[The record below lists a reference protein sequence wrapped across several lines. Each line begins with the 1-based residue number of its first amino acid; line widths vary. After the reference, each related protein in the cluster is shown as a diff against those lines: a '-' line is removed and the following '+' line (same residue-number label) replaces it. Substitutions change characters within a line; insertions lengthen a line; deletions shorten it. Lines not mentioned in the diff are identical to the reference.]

1 MKRCESWGNK
11 LTEGAPRDLWIADPR
26 GQGWGVRVLK
36 GEEMQLVLTSH
47 KRSWNCAL
55 ALEGSSEKWGL
66 KHTTFVWGKTRVV
79 SRKRGNRK
87 LHRGHEVCMQH

>member
-36 GEEMQLVLTSH
+36 GEEMQPGSH
-47 KRSWNCAL
+47 LSQEELELRS
-55 ALEGSSEKWGL
+55 GS
-66 KHTTFVWGKTRVV
+66 
-79 SRKRGNRK
+79 RGF
-87 LHRGHEVCMQH
+87 L